1 MVKEIHASFIVSVK
15 SAQYEVKEEAVFPKT
30 TSLGNE
36 LCNIEELFLPEYK
49 FFVNGIMEIELEATL
64 KARGIKRKAVELCTL
79 ANVLWESD
87 DKDLTIIAEEQ
98 ELKVHKW
105 VISAKSPV
113 FKAELNS
120 GMKEA
125 IENTINITDF
135 SFECVKIAMEF
146 FYERNITQ
154 LVNERNAS
162 QLLHFADKYDIK
174 LMHSGLQTLLIK
186 ELSALNVCHF
196 ANISL
201 TSNAD
206 ELKEYCVCFL
216 MNATKKEIV
225 VKDSKK
231 LDEEILKEIGRR
243 SLFSLSE

>member
-98 ELKVHKW
+98 ELK
-105 VISAKSPV
+105 A
-113 FKAELNS
+113 
-120 GMKEA
+120 
-125 IENTINITDF
+125 
-135 SFECVKIAMEF
+135 
-146 FYERNITQ
+146 
-154 LVNERNAS
+154 
-162 QLLHFADKYDIK
+162 
-174 LMHSGLQTLLIK
+174 
-186 ELSALNVCHF
+186 
-196 ANISL
+196 
-201 TSNAD
+201 
-206 ELKEYCVCFL
+206 
-216 MNATKKEIV
+216 
-225 VKDSKK
+225 
-231 LDEEILKEIGRR
+231 
-243 SLFSLSE
+243 